1 MEQRPEPNSNSKR
14 MGGANAHVLLVSY
27 PAQGHVAPIMKLSQ
41 RLVHHEVKV
50 TFVITEATHARMKNA
65 LPELGHEKQHLMRLV
80 SVPDG
85 LESEEDRKDER
96 KLAESVAKVM
106 PGHVED
112 LIKKANQLGGDDDD
126 QITCVI
132 ADAILMWALGI
143 AEKMGLKR
151 AMFWTTGPGVL
162 ASSLYI
168 LKFIEEGVVDTN
180 G

>member
-1 MEQRPEPNSNSKR
+1 M
-14 MGGANAHVLLVSY
+14 
-27 PAQGHVAPIMKLSQ
+27 
-41 RLVHHEVKV
+41 
-50 TFVITEATHARMKNA
+50 
-65 LPELGHEKQHLMRLV
+65 
-80 SVPDG
+80 
-85 LESEEDRKDER
+85 
-96 KLAESVAKVM
+96 
-106 PGHVED
+106 
-112 LIKKANQLGGDDDD
+112 GGDDDD

-168 LKFIEEGVVDTN
+168 QKFIEEGVVDTN